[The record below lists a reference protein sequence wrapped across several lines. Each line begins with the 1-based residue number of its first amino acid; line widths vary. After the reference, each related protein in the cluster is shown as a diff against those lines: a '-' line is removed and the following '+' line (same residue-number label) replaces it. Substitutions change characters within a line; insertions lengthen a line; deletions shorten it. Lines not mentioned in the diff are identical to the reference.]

1 MYGTQRIAA
10 RLPPAGP
17 GATTSRRGMKW
28 LSLAMAV
35 VWPLDLFSDSALL
48 RANHIGGLRDPSTD
62 STLRTRARQCNSRGV
77 NLIRTQRSGA
87 RLAKTQ
93 VADQI
98 ATIGSACTA
107 EPVDLTLAP
116 LPQANSGIR
125 IHSMRRMTI
134 VAIATMLTT
143 ASAFGQNAG
152 TAGPGSAPLTA
163 KPLTAPPTGATNPA
177 LHTAAVKPA
186 AASTPESRSAA
197 ALALSHEPTFD
208 EGTAQRIRDAA
219 LSYSDLAVRGGW
231 PAIPSDAKFAIG
243 VPGPH
248 DDLLRQRLLISGD
261 LAVDKASGAFDEVVA
276 EAVMRFQARHGL
288 APTGTVTPRTL
299 AALNVPVQK
308 RIKQLEASL
317 ERLENMN
324 FGFGQR
330 YVVVNL
336 PATFAE
342 AVENDHVV
350 RRYRVIVGKTE
361 KPSPTLTA
369 EITGVI
375 LNPTWTV
382 PSSISKTEISAHMRK
397 DPGYLA
403 RMHMEVL
410 DAHDVPIDP
419 RSVDWSGARTPN
431 FTVRQQS
438 GTFNALGA
446 VKIDMPNPYSV
457 YSTTPTSET
466 CSATITASTRTAAR
480 GSTMCAIL
488 PPGCC
493 RKRCRNGI
501 GLPSTRPS
509 PPASTRTSCCR
520 RRFRWPGSTSRGG

>member
-1 MYGTQRIAA
+1 MQ
-10 RLPPAGP
+10 
-17 GATTSRRGMKW
+17 
-28 LSLAMAV
+28 
-35 VWPLDLFSDSALL
+35 
-48 RANHIGGLRDPSTD
+48 
-62 STLRTRARQCNSRGV
+62 
-77 NLIRTQRSGA
+77 
-87 RLAKTQ
+87 
-93 VADQI
+93 
-98 ATIGSACTA
+98 
-107 EPVDLTLAP
+107 
-116 LPQANSGIR
+116 
-125 IHSMRRMTI
+125 RMTI
-134 VAIATMLTT
+134 VAMAMMLAS
-143 ASAFGQNAG
+143 ASAFGQSAG
-152 TAGPGSAPLTA
+152 TAGPGVAPLAA
-163 KPLTAPPTGATNPA
+163 KPVAATPTGATNPA
-177 LHTAAVKPA
+177 IHAAPLKPA

-231 PAIPSDAKFAIG
+231 PAVPADAKFAIG
-243 VPGPH
+243 VQGPH
-248 DDLLRQRLLISGD
+248 DDLLRRRLLISGD
-261 LAVDKASGAFDEVVA
+261 LAADQASGAFDEIVA
-276 EAVMRFQARHGL
+276 ESVMRFQSRHGL

-336 PATFAE
+336 PAAFAE

-369 EITGVI
+369 EITSVI

-403 RMHMEVL
+403 RMHMDVL

-438 GTFNALGA
+438 GAFNALGA

-457 YSTTPTSET
+457 YMHDTNQRNLFSEDYRFDSHG
-466 CSATITASTRTAAR
+466 CSRVDNVRDLAAWLLQEEMPKWNRAAIDAAIATGQHEDIALPKKVPVAWIYLTAWMTKDQIVQFRNDIYDQDEQLLEATAEEAAFFNQA
-480 GSTMCAIL
+480 GNHPLTAHL
-488 PPGCC
+488 
-493 RKRCRNGI
+493 
-501 GLPSTRPS
+501 
-509 PPASTRTSCCR
+509 AQ
-520 RRFRWPGSTSRGG
+520 